1 MSLQITEKFLDE
13 LRHAI
18 AAGDREF
25 ILHFLDEL
33 HPADAAEI
41 LNKLEDEEAVKAY
54 HFLPEELAAE
64 AILLLDDDK
73 REMILSRLS
82 SEEIADRLIDNLATD
97 DAADVLAE
105 LSDEQQDEVLSQLE
119 DMEQASDIVDLLNY
133 DPDTAGGIMA
143 KELVKVHASKNVLE
157 CVREIRKQAE
167 EVENIYT
174 IYVVDDDERLVGLL
188 SLKNLLTRPLRTP
201 VSEVLN
207 PNLVYVKVNEH
218 VEVVAQVMDKYDL
231 VVVPVVDQLNRLVG
245 RITHDDI
252 VDVLREEVTEDV
264 QKMGGVEALEEPYMT
279 TPFWEMIRKRVGW
292 LVILFIGE
300 TLTVTAMSFYHDKI
314 EKAVILAIFIPLII
328 SSGGNS
334 GSQASTLVIRA
345 LALGEITVRD
355 WIRILCKEIGSGL
368 VLGAVLGGMGFLR
381 VFIWTKFIEDY
392 GPHWFLIAL
401 TVSITLV
408 GVVLWG
414 CLMGSLLPLLLK
426 RLGLDPA
433 VSSTPFVATLV
444 DVTGL
449 LIYFNISMAFL
460 QGIML

>member
-1 MSLQITEKFLDE
+1 MSLQITDEFLDD

-18 AAGDREF
+18 EAGDREF
-25 ILHFLDEL
+25 ILHHLDEL

-41 LNKLEDEEAVKAY
+41 LNLFEDEEAVKAY
-54 HFLPEELAAE
+54 LYLPEELAAE

-82 SEEIADRLIDNLATD
+82 SEEIADKVIDNLATD
-97 DAADVLAE
+97 DAADVLGE
-105 LSDEQQDEVLSQLE
+105 LSDEQQDEVLSHVE

-133 DPDTAGGIMA
+133 DPDTAGGIMG
-143 KELVKVHASKNVLE
+143 KELVKVHSSKNVWE

-167 EVENIYT
+167 GVENIYT

-201 VSEVLN
+201 ITDVLN
-207 PNLVYVKVNEH
+207 PSIVSVKTNEAA
-218 VEVVAQVMDKYDL
+218 EEVAQVMDKYDL
-231 VVVPVVDQLNRLVG
+231 VVVPVVDSLNRLVG
-245 RITHDDI
+245 RITVDDI
-252 VDVLREEVTEDV
+252 VDVIREENTEDV
-264 QKMGGVEALEEPYMT
+264 QKMGGVEALDEPYMNV
-279 TPFWEMIRKRVGW
+279 PFWQMVRKRVGW
-292 LVILFIGE
+292 LIVLFIGE
-300 TLTVTAMSFYHDKI
+300 TLTATAMSFYEDQI
-314 EKAVILAIFIPLII
+314 AKAVILAIFIPLII

-355 WIRILCKEIGSGL
+355 WWKILKKELYTGL
-368 VLGAVLGGMGFLR
+368 VLGLILGAIGFLR
-381 VFIWTKFIEDY
+381 VAVWSNFISGY
-392 GPHWFLIAL
+392 GPHWVLIGL
-401 TVSITLV
+401 TVGITLV

-414 CLMGSLLPLLLK
+414 CLMGSLLPLILK
-426 RLGLDPA
+426 RVGLDPA

-449 LIYFNISMAFL
+449 VIYFTIAMAFL
-460 QGIML
+460 KGIML